1 MTSSLT
7 AALEE
12 MRRENDVIK
21 TDNTQLRTNIDVMKD
36 EIGQLNTLLDSKNCE
51 IVQLRTE
58 NQQLKVSQWS
68 GITSHTYTT
77 PNIHTLRT

>member
-1 MTSSLT
+1 MNSSLT
-7 AALEE
+7 TTLEE
-12 MRRENDVIK
+12 MRRENGVIK
-21 TDNTQLRTNIDVMKD
+21 TDNTQLRTNIDAMKD

-58 NQQLKVSQWS
+58 IQQLKVSQWS
-68 GITSHTYTT
+68 GITSHSYTI